1 MTICACRRYERDVD
15 EALEDAYQSYL
26 KRKGKREELEAAK
39 GEAAV
44 SKRARLG
51 RGSDGLGGDNSA
63 DEEDDSPAT
72 FGTAPME
79 DDEEVCHAC
88 HMSCVGLHAYGSES
102 QCVLLSFYL
111 AQTYRRAPC
120 AHIVCKV
127 IHSGL
132 LPDIVRTLLH
142 LLATESTCSVQEEAG
157 GGLLVKLDKGK
168 AGVPQTAAA
177 VAARWFAQDVFAD
190 PALAEEEGVPEEAH
204 ASAAAVR
211 ATGGLTC

>member
-51 RGSDGLGGDNSA
+51 KGGDGLGEDNAA

-88 HMSCVGLHAYGSES
+88 HMY
-102 QCVLLSFYL
+102 
-111 AQTYRRAPC
+111 T
-120 AHIVCKV
+120 
-127 IHSGL
+127 
-132 LPDIVRTLLH
+132 
-142 LLATESTCSVQEEAG
+142 
-157 GGLLVKLDKGK
+157 
-168 AGVPQTAAA
+168 
-177 VAARWFAQDVFAD
+177 
-190 PALAEEEGVPEEAH
+190 
-204 ASAAAVR
+204 
-211 ATGGLTC
+211 